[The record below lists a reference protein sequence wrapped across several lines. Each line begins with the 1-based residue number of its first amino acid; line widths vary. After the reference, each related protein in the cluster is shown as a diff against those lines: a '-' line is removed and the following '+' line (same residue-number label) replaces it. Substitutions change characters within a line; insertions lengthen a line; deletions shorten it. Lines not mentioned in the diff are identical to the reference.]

1 VYKAISDYGIIGDLH
16 SVALVGNDGSIDWC
30 CLPRIDSPSVFAA
43 LLDARQGGAFRIGA
57 QEGGRQQ
64 QMYLP
69 DTTILITRFLSPQGV
84 GEITD
89 FMPLA
94 TATQRPEAARAI
106 VRGVKAVRGRV
117 TFVLE
122 CAPAFDY
129 GRLRPTI
136 DLTHRDALFIGGD
149 QALGLTSPVPLRREG
164 HGVRATFTL
173 SQGDERWF
181 VLRHG
186 TAQQAVELLGT
197 PEAYPQQA
205 FDATCDYWWA
215 WARQCTYHGR
225 YCEMVRRS
233 ALTLKLLT
241 FAPTGAIVAA
251 PTTSLPE
258 AIGGVRNW
266 DYRYCWLRDA
276 SLTLQALFRLGYA
289 GEGEAF
295 WGWVR
300 GCCHALADGRP
311 MQIMYGVDGRS
322 ALPEETLD
330 HLEGYRGSRPVRLGN
345 AAYQQRQ
352 LDVPGEVL
360 DAAYLY
366 HDYGGRLDE
375 ALWEQLCGLAD
386 WVCAHWQ
393 EPDEGIWEV
402 RGGRR
407 HFVHSK
413 VMCWVAL
420 DRALQL
426 AERTGFAAP
435 VDRWQAAKEA
445 IRSAVLA
452 RGWNPKRAAFV
463 QHFDTEALD
472 ASVLRLPLVGFL
484 PAADPRMRATIDR
497 ILQELTADSLVQRY
511 KAEETADGLPGG
523 EGTFSLCTFWLVDC
537 LLQAGRLREARVI
550 FEKMLGYANHLGLY
564 AEEIGPC
571 GEALGNFPQA
581 FTHVG
586 LITSALHLNQ
596 ALEAGAAWGMP

>member
-1 VYKAISDYGIIGDLH
+1 
-16 SVALVGNDGSIDWC
+16 
-30 CLPRIDSPSVFAA
+30 
-43 LLDARQGGAFRIGA
+43 
-57 QEGGRQQ
+57 
-64 QMYLP
+64 MYLP

-258 AIGGVRNW
+258 AIGGVRN
-266 DYRYCWLRDA
+266 
-276 SLTLQALFRLGYA
+276 
-289 GEGEAF
+289 
-295 WGWVR
+295 
-300 GCCHALADGRP
+300 
-311 MQIMYGVDGRS
+311 
-322 ALPEETLD
+322 
-330 HLEGYRGSRPVRLGN
+330 
-345 AAYQQRQ
+345 
-352 LDVPGEVL
+352 
-360 DAAYLY
+360 
-366 HDYGGRLDE
+366 
-375 ALWEQLCGLAD
+375 
-386 WVCAHWQ
+386 
-393 EPDEGIWEV
+393 
-402 RGGRR
+402 
-407 HFVHSK
+407 
-413 VMCWVAL
+413 
-420 DRALQL
+420 
-426 AERTGFAAP
+426 
-435 VDRWQAAKEA
+435 
-445 IRSAVLA
+445 
-452 RGWNPKRAAFV
+452 
-463 QHFDTEALD
+463 
-472 ASVLRLPLVGFL
+472 
-484 PAADPRMRATIDR
+484 
-497 ILQELTADSLVQRY
+497 
-511 KAEETADGLPGG
+511 
-523 EGTFSLCTFWLVDC
+523 
-537 LLQAGRLREARVI
+537 
-550 FEKMLGYANHLGLY
+550 
-564 AEEIGPC
+564 
-571 GEALGNFPQA
+571 
-581 FTHVG
+581 
-586 LITSALHLNQ
+586 
-596 ALEAGAAWGMP
+596 